1 MIRSIKTRL
10 TLGVGIQ
17 FLLVALTV
25 AAGIIAVNLL
35 TADTRNI
42 LRANY
47 DTLGYCRHMSTAM
60 DDYQSPESAKQ
71 VFRQNLLLQQ
81 GNVTEPGEQALT
93 DQLTRQAEE
102 FVATPADRDV
112 HARIRVTLNA
122 ISALNMEAIQ
132 RKSEVAASSAKTA
145 NIVIG
150 TVGTLSFI
158 IAFTMLLN
166 LPGSVAEPIRTFTE
180 SLRQI
185 ASGNYASRVDE
196 SRTDEF
202 GEMAV
207 TFNRMAARLEQ
218 YESSQVARMLSD
230 KKRLEATIN
239 QMQNP
244 IIGLNEEGIILF
256 ANDAAV
262 RIVGISAPDL
272 VGKDVV
278 EAAQRN
284 DLLRTLVDGSVDA
297 NRKGETKQLSIYAD
311 GKESYFQ
318 LERVSVTMPQE
329 GQRPERSI
337 GEVIVLQNVTRFKE
351 LDSAKTNFLATI
363 SHEFKTP
370 IASIE
375 MSLQLLQDERIGNL
389 NPEQGSLV
397 SSIREDSRRLLRL
410 TGELLDLTQVESGK
424 IHLSILPSE
433 VPNIVQY
440 ALNATRS
447 QAEQKSIKVQ
457 VKVPDGLPRV
467 MADAEKTAWVLTNLI
482 SNAIRYSYEHATVS
496 VNARVVDGRVRIEV
510 QDTGQGIAP
519 QYQGKIF
526 ERYFRVPGSSK
537 EGTGLGLAISKEF
550 IEAQDGA
557 IGMTSDFGAG
567 STFWVDLQADRS

>member
-25 AAGIIAVNLL
+25 AAGIIAVNLF

-60 DDYQSPESAKQ
+60 DDYQNPESAKQ
-71 VFRQNLLLQQ
+71 VFYQNLQLQQ
-81 GNVTEPGEQALT
+81 GNVTEQGEQALT
-93 DQLTRQAEE
+93 DELTRQYGQ
-102 FVATPADRDV
+102 FVAHPEDRDL

-132 RKSEVAASSAKTA
+132 RKSEVAAASGRTA
-145 NIVIG
+145 NIIIG

-166 LPGSVAEPIRTFTE
+166 LPSSVAEPIRTFTE

-202 GEMAV
+202 GEMAL

-230 KKRLEATIN
+230 KVRLEATIN

-244 IIGLNEEGIILF
+244 IIGLNEEGTILF

-262 RIVGISAPDL
+262 KIVGLSAQEL
-272 VGKDVV
+272 VGKAVSEV
-278 EAAQRN
+278 AQRN
-284 DLLRTLVDGSVDA
+284 DLLRTLVQRASGA
-297 NRKGETKQLSIYAD
+297 QPNGEPNPLTIYAD

-318 LERVSVTMPQE
+318 LERVNVTLPQAN
-329 GQRPERSI
+329 QSTERHI

-375 MSLQLLQDERIGNL
+375 LSLQLLQDERIGSL
-389 NPEQGSLV
+389 NAEQGSLV
-397 SSIREDSRRLLRL
+397 GSIREDLRRLLRI
-410 TGELLDLTQVESGK
+410 TGELLDLTQVESGQ

-433 VPNIVQY
+433 VSDIIQY
-440 ALNATRS
+440 ALNATRA
-447 QAEQKSIKVQ
+447 QAEQKSVKVQ
-457 VKVPDGLPRV
+457 VHLQAGLPQV
-467 MADAEKTAWVLTNLI
+467 LADAEKTAWVITNLI
-482 SNAIRYSYEHATVS
+482 SNAIRYSYEHATVT
-496 VNARVVDGRVRIEV
+496 VGAKVLDGKVRIEI

-557 IGMTSDFGAG
+557 IGMQSDFGAG
-567 STFWVDLQADRS
+567 STFWVDLQAERG

>member
-25 AAGIIAVNLL
+25 IAGILAVNLL
-35 TADTRNI
+35 TADTRDI
-42 LRANY
+42 LRDNY
-47 DTLGYCRHMSTAM
+47 DTLGYCRHISTAL
-60 DDYQSPESAKQ
+60 DDLENPIAAKQ
-71 VFRQNLLLQQ
+71 VFRENLDKQQ
-81 GNVTEPGEQALT
+81 ANVTEEGEQ
-93 DQLTRQAEE
+93 QLTELLAKQYDE
-102 FVATPADRDV
+102 FAANPSDRDL
-112 HARIRVTLNA
+112 HARIRVTLDA
-122 ISALNMEAIQ
+122 ISELNMEAIQ
-132 RKSEVAASSAKTA
+132 RKSGVAVASGRTS
-145 NIVIG
+145 NIIIG
-150 TVGTLSFI
+150 TVGTLSFV

-166 LPGSVAEPIRTFTE
+166 LPSSVAEPIRTFTE

-196 SRTDEF
+196 KRTDEF
-202 GEMAV
+202 GEMAL

-218 YESSQVARMLSD
+218 YESSQIARMLSD

-244 IIGLNEEGIILF
+244 IIGLNEEGTILF

-262 RIVGISAPDL
+262 KILGLSAHEL
-272 VGKDVV
+272 AGKAVADV
-278 EAAQRN
+278 AKRN
-284 DLLRTLVDGSVDA
+284 DLLRNLTDGHTESKA
-297 NRKGETKQLSIYAD
+297 EPKQLRIYAD

-318 LERVSVTMPQE
+318 IERVRVTVPLE
-329 GQRPERSI
+329 GQATERPI
-337 GEVIVLQNVTRFKE
+337 GEVIVLQNVTQFME
-351 LDSAKTNFLATI
+351 LDSAKTNFIATI

-375 MSLQLLQDERIGNL
+375 MSLQLLQDDRVGEL
-389 NPEQGSLV
+389 NAEQGSLV
-397 SSIREDSRRLLRL
+397 GSIRDDLRRLLRI

-424 IHLSILPSE
+424 IHLAILPSE
-433 VPNIVQY
+433 VANIVQY
-440 ALNATRS
+440 ALNATRV
-447 QAEQKSIKVQ
+447 QAEQKSVKVQ
-457 VKVPDGLPRV
+457 VTLQEGLPQV
-467 MADAEKTAWVLTNLI
+467 LADAEKTAWVVTNLI
-482 SNAIRYSYEHATVS
+482 SNAIRYSYEHATVMVAAKQ
-496 VNARVVDGRVRIEV
+496 VNGKVRIEI
-510 QDTGQGIAP
+510 QDSGQGIAP

-557 IGMTSDFGAG
+557 IGMQSDFGAG
-567 STFWVDLQADRS
+567 STFWVELQAERG